1 VETPVGLI
9 LSPVVST
16 DDVTRERQST
26 PEHLADVDD
35 GCGCVEVWEHTS
47 DHRDESAED
56 GSEASP
62 DDANGVS
69 PNDTGEA
76 SPNDASEA
84 SPNDANESLR
94 DDTDDGDD
102 E

>member
-1 VETPVGLI
+1 LKIAARP
-9 LSPVVST
+9 ST
-16 DDVTRERQST
+16 DDVTRKRQST

-47 DHRDESAED
+47 DHRDEPAED

-62 DDANGVS
+62 DDAGEVS
-69 PNDTGEA
+69 PNDADEASPDDAGEA
-76 SPNDASEA
+76 S
-84 SPNDANESLR
+84 R

>member
-1 VETPVGLI
+1 LK
-9 LSPVVST
+9 
-16 DDVTRERQST
+16 TRERQST

-47 DHRDESAED
+47 DHRDEAAED

-62 DDANGVS
+62 D
-69 PNDTGEA
+69 
-76 SPNDASEA
+76 
-84 SPNDANESLR
+84 DANESLR

>member
-16 DDVTRERQST
+16 DDVTRKRQST

-62 DDANGVS
+62 DDT
-69 PNDTGEA
+69 D
-76 SPNDASEA
+76 EA